1 MEQDERQLLIEVSV
15 MYYLEGKTQSE
26 IAKELYLSRPKISRL
41 LKKARELDVVDIK
54 INYES
59 DLISNLQ
66 NEIKR
71 KFNLDNVVIV
81 KTLSNYDDTL
91 KEIGKASATVLIQ
104 EVKENMTVGISWGRS
119 VRSAVHYLPQKQIKN
134 VKIVELFG
142 AVSYKM
148 DDTDMLSIG
157 NVFSSKI
164 NAKFF
169 PLPAPIYIEDKLV
182 KDALERNPLI
192 QRSLNMI
199 ENCDVIITGLGS
211 IDGDGKS
218 RIWDAYV
225 EDDAR
230 ARIKSNGGVGFIC
243 AHFFDEKGDFLDLNI
258 NKNIIGIKTESIKK
272 NNIILATGGKF
283 KAKAILAVLKGGYI
297 NTIISDDKTLE
308 YVLELAREEK

>member
-1 MEQDERQLLIEVSV
+1 MEKDEKQLLIEVSV

-26 IAKELYLSRPKISRL
+26 IARALYLSRPKVSRL
-41 LKKARELDVVDIK
+41 LKRARELDIVDIK

-59 DLISNLQ
+59 DGLTGLQ

-104 EVKENMTVGISWGRS
+104 EIKEEMTVGISWGRS
-119 VRSAVHYLPQKQIKN
+119 IRSAVHYLPQKQIRD

-142 AVSYKM
+142 AISYDM
-148 DDTDMLSIG
+148 NDTDMLSIG
-157 NVFSSKI
+157 NEFSRKTDG
-164 NAKFF
+164 KFY
-169 PLPAPIYIEDKLV
+169 PLPAPIYIEDANV
-182 KDALERNPLI
+182 RMALEKNPLI

-199 ENCDVIITGLGS
+199 ESCDVILTGVGA
-211 IDGDGKS
+211 IDGKS
-218 RIWDAYV
+218 RIWEAYV

-230 ARIKSNGGVGFIC
+230 ARIKSHGGVGFIC
-243 AHFFDEKGDFLDLNI
+243 AHFFDENGQFLDLDINDNI
-258 NKNIIGIKTESIKK
+258 VGIKTESIKS
-272 NNIILATGGKF
+272 NNIILVAGGKF
-283 KAKAILAVLKGGYI
+283 KAKAILAALKGGYI

-308 YVLELAREEK
+308 YVLELSNKA